1 MRCRAAAPKFSNNE
15 RNRVTV
21 QVKSN
26 ARNGGQ
32 ILVAALGIHGTDTIF
47 GVPGESALPIFDAL
61 LDAPEMRF
69 VVCRHEANAAHMAEA
84 DAKLTGRPGVC
95 LVSRGPG
102 AMHAAIGLHTAWQ
115 DSTPLI
121 LIVGQVPRGHLG
133 REAFQEMDFTA
144 TFADMTKW
152 AAEISD
158 PALIPEYVSRA
169 YHIATHGRP
178 GPVVLSIPE
187 DVLSATG
194 DVADT
199 KPHRAL
205 DTSPSARDMTRLREL
220 LQAAE
225 RPLLIVGGGGW
236 TPADAGGIAA
246 FAAANDLPVIA
257 GFRAQDIVDNRSDGY
272 IGDMSLGGSRR
283 LAARLQ
289 QADFLLV
296 VGDRLGEVT
305 TRGYTA
311 IDCPMPRQ
319 TLVHVHPG
327 AEELG
332 RVYNAALPI
341 HSGIGV
347 FVAALADVAPV
358 NATKWRAWRA
368 EGRDEYVAYQQP
380 PKMAEAPLL
389 DLAKVVLHLRET
401 LPDDAIVTNG
411 AGNCNI
417 WLHRFF
423 SYRRLGTQVAP
434 KSGAMGY
441 GLSAAIAAK
450 LRCPERVVV
459 GFAGDGCFLMA
470 SPDFA
475 TAVHYRLPLVV
486 IVANNAMYGSIRMHQ
501 EKQFPGR
508 PSGTSLT
515 NPDLVAFARSYGAH
529 GECVARD
536 GDFPAALA
544 RALSANG
551 PALIELR
558 LDPNQLT
565 PDFSI

>member
-1 MRCRAAAPKFSNNE
+1 M
-15 RNRVTV
+15 TV
-21 QVKSN
+21 KPTETLRS
-26 ARNGGQ
+26 GGQ
-32 ILVAALGIHGTDTIF
+32 ILVAALRVHGTDTIF
-47 GVPGESALPIFDAL
+47 GVPGEGALPIFDAL
-61 LDAPEMRF
+61 LDERPAMRF
-69 VVCRHEANAAHMAEA
+69 IVCRHEANAAHMAEA

-95 LVSRGPG
+95 MVSRGPG
-102 AMHAAIGLHTAWQ
+102 AMHAAIGLHTAFQ

-121 LIVGQVPRGHLG
+121 LIVGQVPRHHLG
-133 REAFQEMDFTA
+133 REAFQEMDFTK

-152 AAEISD
+152 VAEIHD
-158 PALIPEYVSRA
+158 PDAIPEHVSRA

-187 DVLSATG
+187 DVLSAMS
-194 DVADT
+194 DVADA
-199 KPHRAL
+199 KPHHAL
-205 DTSPSARDMTRLREL
+205 DTSPSLRDIARLRDL

-236 TPADAGGIAA
+236 TAADSRAITA
-246 FAAANDLPVIA
+246 FAQQNDLPVVA
-257 GFRAQDIVDNRSDGY
+257 GFRSQDIVDNRNENY
-272 IGDMSLGGSRR
+272 IGDMSLGGSRN
-283 LAARLQ
+283 LAARIKD
-289 QADFLLV
+289 ADVLLV

-305 TRGYTA
+305 TRGYSV
-311 IDCPMPRQ
+311 IDSPTPRQ

-341 HSGIGV
+341 HSGV
-347 FVAALADVAPV
+347 SQFVAALSDFRPV
-358 NATKWRAWRA
+358 NAARWKAWRA
-368 EGRDEYVAYQQP
+368 EGRQEYLAYQQP
-380 PKMAEAPLL
+380 HAKASAL
-389 DLAKVVLHLRET
+389 DLAKVVFHLRET

-417 WLHRFF
+417 WLHRYF
-423 SYRRLGTQVAP
+423 SYRQIGTQVAP

-450 LRCPERVVV
+450 LRCPDRLVV

-501 EKQFPGR
+501 EKQYPGR

-515 NPDLVAFARSYGAH
+515 NPNLVAFAHSYGAH
-529 GECVARD
+529 GECVERD
-536 GDFPAALA
+536 RDFPAAFE
-544 RALSANG
+544 RAMAANG